1 MKKTRDPVCGADLDQ
16 GSVAKR
22 DFEGKTYE
30 FCSEECRDSFAEN
43 PDSFIK

>member
-1 MKKTRDPVCGADLDQ
+1 MKETKDPVCGADLDQ

-22 DFEGKTYE
+22 DFGGKTYE

-43 PDSFIK
+43 PGSFIK